1 MQNKRILIVEAS
13 EIIVTGL
20 KSFLPNVEIVAVDLL
35 TIPDFYG
42 KCSVILINPSVSSV
56 SDDFIKHLRQDSN
69 KYNFKIIAIVY
80 SYFDAQFLSL
90 FDDVIYINDNSDNIK
105 EKLKRQIE
113 HLNDVHE
120 ETATLSQR
128 EMDVIRLVAIGRSNK
143 DIAEELFISVHTVI
157 SHRKNITA
165 KLGIKSASGLTI
177 YAVINKLISPGDFEK
192 PNNSG

>member
-1 MQNKRILIVEAS
+1 MQNKRILIVETS

-20 KSFLPNVEIVAVDLL
+20 KSFLSNVEVVAVDLFA
-35 TIPDFYG
+35 IPDFYG
-42 KCSVILINPSVSSV
+42 KCSVILINPSVPSV

-69 KYNFKIIAIVY
+69 KHNFKIIAIVY

-105 EKLKRQIE
+105 EKLQRQIE
-113 HLNDVHE
+113 HINVVHE

-128 EMDVIRLVAIGRSNK
+128 EIDVIRLVAIGRSNK

-177 YAVINKLISPGDFEK
+177 YAVINKLISPNDFEK
-192 PNNSG
+192 P